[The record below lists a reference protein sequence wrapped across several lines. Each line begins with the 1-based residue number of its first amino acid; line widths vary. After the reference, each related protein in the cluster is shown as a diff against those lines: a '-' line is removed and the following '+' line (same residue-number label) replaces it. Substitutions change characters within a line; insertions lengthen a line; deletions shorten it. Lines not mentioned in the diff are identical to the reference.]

1 MFMDLSHNRLLRKKD
16 INEMLANYHSPLHKE
31 MKTFDLTMLGIGAI
45 IGTGI
50 FVLTGTGA
58 LTAGPGLMISFV
70 IAAIACLFASLCYAE
85 FAAMVPESGSAY
97 TYSYTTLGEII
108 AFIIGWDLMLEY
120 LFAVSTVSAG
130 WSGYFQSFIAGFGLK
145 LPAAL
150 SAAMGST
157 PGVTSYF
164 NLPAFTI
171 ILLIT
176 ALLSVGVKE
185 TKRVNNIMVVIKLAI
200 VVLFIFTA
208 ARFIKPAHWSPL
220 LPFGMKGVFTAA
232 SSVFF
237 AFIGFDAIS
246 SSVEETLEPSKTLPR
261 AMLTSLGICTIL
273 YVAVSAI
280 MTGVVPFRMFAK
292 YIDHPISAVLIYS
305 GQNWIAGIVDIGAIL
320 GMTTVMLV
328 CLYGQTRISF
338 SMSRDGLLPH
348 LFSDISKKSD
358 APVKSTVLF
367 GFIAAIMGGFIPLAA
382 LAELVN
388 IGTLTAFVLVSFSVL
403 HLRKTQPNLRRPFR
417 TPWVPFVPIMSIIS
431 CVFLLINLKP
441 VTWLRFVIWLAIGMC
456 VYFGYSIKHSKLNGI
471 MAKKTTVLT
480 KNETKG
486 IK

>member
-1 MFMDLSHNRLLRKKD
+1 
-16 INEMLANYHSPLHKE
+16 MLATYHSPLKKE
-31 MKTFDLTMLGIGAI
+31 LKTFDLTMLGIGAI

-70 IAAIACLFASLCYAE
+70 LAAIACLFASLCYAE

-97 TYSYTTLGEII
+97 TYAYTTLGEIV
-108 AFIIGWDLMLEY
+108 AFVIGWDLMLEY

-130 WSGYFQSFIAGFGLK
+130 WSGYFQSFLAGFGLK
-145 LPAAL
+145 LPTAL
-150 SAAMGST
+150 SAAAGSV

-171 ILLIT
+171 IILIT
-176 ALLSVGVKE
+176 ILLSLGVKE
-185 TKRVNNIMVVIKLAI
+185 TKRVNNIMVVIKLA
-200 VVLFIFTA
+200 VVLLFIFTA
-208 ARFIKPAHWSPL
+208 VRFVKPANWHPL
-220 LPFGMKGVFTAA
+220 LPFGFKGVFGAA

-261 AMLTSLGICTIL
+261 SMLLSLGICTVL

-280 MTGVVPFRMFAK
+280 MTGVVPFETFAK

-305 GQNWIAGIVDIGAIL
+305 GQNWMAGIIDLGAIL

-338 SMSRDGLLPH
+338 SMSHDGLLPH
-348 LFSDISKKSD
+348 VFSDISAKTG
-358 APVKSTVLF
+358 APLKSTVLF
-367 GFIAAIMGGFIPLAA
+367 GTIAAIMGGFIPLAD

-388 IGTLTAFVLVSFSVL
+388 IGTLTAFTLVSFSIL
-403 HLRKTQPNLRRPFR
+403 RLRKTQPDLRRPFK
-417 TPWVPFVPIMSIIS
+417 TPWVPFVPIMSII
-431 CVFLLINLKP
+431 CCIFLLINLKP
-441 VTWLRFVIWLAIGMC
+441 VTWIRFVVWLAIGMV
-456 VYFGYSIKHSKLNGI
+456 VYFSYSVKHSQLKATATDEN
-471 MAKKTTVLT
+471 
-480 KNETKG
+480 
-486 IK
+486 

>member
-1 MFMDLSHNRLLRKKD
+1 MDLTHTHLLRKKD
-16 INEMLANYHSPLHKE
+16 IGAMLANYHSPLKKE
-31 MKTFDLTMLGIGAI
+31 LKTFDLTMLGIGAI

-97 TYSYTTLGEII
+97 TYSYTTLGEIV

-130 WSGYFQSFIAGFGLK
+130 WSGYFQSFLAGFGLH
-145 LPAAL
+145 LPTILTAAP
-150 SAAMGST
+150 GSV

-164 NLPAFTI
+164 NLPAFAI
-171 ILLIT
+171 IILIT
-176 ALLSVGVKE
+176 ALLSLGVKE
-185 TKRVNNIMVVIKLAI
+185 TKRVNNIMVVIKLA
-200 VVLFIFTA
+200 VVLLFIFTA
-208 ARFIKPAHWSPL
+208 VRFIKPANWSPL
-220 LPFGMKGVFTAA
+220 LPFGMKGVFGAA

-246 SSVEETLEPSKTLPR
+246 SSVEETLEPSKTLPKS
-261 AMLTSLGICTIL
+261 MLLSLGICTVL

-305 GQNWIAGIVDIGAIL
+305 GQNWLAGIVDLGAIL

-338 SMSRDGLLPH
+338 SMSRDGLLSP
-348 LFSDISKKSD
+348 LFSRISKRTG
-358 APVKSTVLF
+358 APVASTMLF
-367 GFIAAIMGGFIPLAA
+367 GVVAAVIGGFIPLAD

-388 IGTLTAFVLVSFSVL
+388 IGTLTAFLLVSFSVMR
-403 HLRKTQPNLRRPFR
+403 LRKTQPNLRRPFK
-417 TPWVPFVPIMSIIS
+417 TPWVPFVPIMSMIS
-431 CVFLLINLKP
+431 CIFLLINLKP
-441 VTWLRFVIWLAIGMC
+441 VTWLRFVIWLAIGMV
-456 VYFGYSIKHSKLNGI
+456 VYFTYSIKHSKLSPVQL
-471 MAKKTTVLT
+471 AKADEPEEK
-480 KNETKG
+480 E

>member
-1 MFMDLSHNRLLRKKD
+1 MDLTHTHLLRKKD
-16 INEMLANYHSPLHKE
+16 IGAMLADYHSPLKKE
-31 MKTFDLTMLGIGAI
+31 LKTFDLTMLGIGAI

-58 LTAGPGLMISFV
+58 LIAGPGLMISFV
-70 IAAIACLFASLCYAE
+70 LAAIACLFASLCYAE

-97 TYSYTTLGEII
+97 TYSYTTLGEIV

-145 LPAAL
+145 LPTVLTAAY
-150 SAAMGST
+150 GSV

-171 ILLIT
+171 IMLIT
-176 ALLSVGVKE
+176 LLLSLGVKE
-185 TKRVNNIMVVIKLAI
+185 TKRINDIMVVIKLA
-200 VVLFIFTA
+200 VVLLFIFTA
-208 ARFIKPAHWSPL
+208 VRFVKPANWTPL
-220 LPFGMKGVFTAA
+220 LPFGMKGVFGAA

-246 SSVEETLEPSKTLPR
+246 SSVEETLEPAKTLPKS
-261 AMLTSLGICTIL
+261 MLLSLGICTVL

-292 YIDHPISAVLIYS
+292 YIDHPISAVLVYS
-305 GQNWIAGIVDIGAIL
+305 GQNWLAGIVDLGAIL

-338 SMSRDGLLPH
+338 SMSRDGLLPP
-348 LFSDISKKSD
+348 LFSRISKKTG
-358 APVKSTVLF
+358 APVSSTVLF
-367 GFIAAIMGGFIPLAA
+367 GCIAAIIGGLVPLAD

-388 IGTLTAFVLVSFSVL
+388 IGTLTAFVLVSFSIL
-403 HLRKTQPNLRRPFR
+403 RLRKTQPNLRRPFR
-417 TPWVPFVPIMSIIS
+417 TPFVPFVPIMSIIC
-431 CVFLLINLKP
+431 CVFLLINLKA
-441 VTWLRFVIWLAIGMC
+441 VTWLRFVIWLAIGMG
-456 VYFGYSIKHSKLNGI
+456 VYFGYSVKHSKLG
-471 MAKKTTVLT
+471 TG
-480 KNETKG
+480 ETK
-486 IK
+486 

>member
-1 MFMDLSHNRLLRKKD
+1 MDLTHTHLLRKKD
-16 INEMLANYHSPLHKE
+16 IGEMLANYHSPLKKE

-70 IAAIACLFASLCYAE
+70 IAALACLFASLCYAE

-97 TYSYTTLGEII
+97 TYSYTTLGEIV

-120 LFAVSTVSAG
+120 LFAASTVSAG
-130 WSGYFQSFIAGFGLK
+130 WSGYFQSFLAGFGFK
-145 LPAAL
+145 LPVAL
-150 SAAMGST
+150 TGAPGSV

-164 NLPAFTI
+164 NLPAFAI
-171 ILLIT
+171 IILIT
-176 ALLSVGVKE
+176 ALLSLGVKE
-185 TKRVNNIMVVIKLAI
+185 TKRVNNVMVVVKIA
-200 VVLFIFTA
+200 VVLLFIITA
-208 ARFIKPAHWSPL
+208 VRFIKPANWTPL
-220 LPFGMKGVFTAA
+220 LPFGMKGVFGAA

-261 AMLTSLGICTIL
+261 SMLLSLGICTVL

-280 MTGVVPFRMFAK
+280 MTGVVPFRTFAK
-292 YIDHPISAVLIYS
+292 YIDHPISAVLLYS
-305 GQNWIAGIVDIGAIL
+305 GQNWMAGIVDLGAIL

-348 LFSDISKKSD
+348 IFSAVSPKSG
-358 APVKSTVLF
+358 APVKSTLLF
-367 GFIAAIMGGFIPLAA
+367 GGIAAVMGGFIPLAA

-388 IGTLTAFVLVSFSVL
+388 IGTLTAFTLVSFSIMR
-403 HLRKTQPNLRRPFR
+403 LRKTQPNLRRPFR
-417 TPWVPFVPIMSIIS
+417 TPWVPFVPIMSMICCI
-431 CVFLLINLKP
+431 FLLINLKP
-441 VTWLRFVIWLAIGMC
+441 VTWLRFVIWLAVGMV
-456 VYFGYSIKHSKLNGI
+456 VYFSYSIKHSQLN
-471 MAKKTTVLT
+471 ATSHALETSKD
-480 KNETKG
+480 ETKSV
-486 IK
+486 K

>member
-1 MFMDLSHNRLLRKKD
+1 MDLSHNRLLRKKD
-16 INEMLANYHSPLHKE
+16 INDMLAHYHSPLRKE

-70 IAAIACLFASLCYAE
+70 MAAVACLFASLCYAE

-145 LPAAL
+145 LPTVL
-150 SAAMGST
+150 SAAAGST
-157 PGVTSYF
+157 PGVTSFF

-176 ALLSVGVKE
+176 TLLSVGVKE
-185 TKRVNNIMVVIKLAI
+185 TKRVNNVMVVIKIAI
-200 VVLFIFTA
+200 VLLFIFTA
-208 ARFIKPAHWSPL
+208 MRFIKPANWTPL
-220 LPFGMKGVFTAA
+220 LPYGMKGVFGAA

-246 SSVEETLEPSKTLPR
+246 SSVEETLEPSKTLPK
-261 AMLTSLGICTIL
+261 AMLLSLGICTIL
-273 YVAVSAI
+273 YVSVSAI

-292 YIDHPISAVLIYS
+292 YIDHPVSAVLVYS
-305 GQNWIAGIVDIGAIL
+305 GQNWIAGIVDLGAIL

-338 SMSRDGLLPH
+338 SMSRDGLLPPV
-348 LFSDISKKSD
+348 FSAIDKKSG
-358 APVKSTVLF
+358 APVKSTLLF
-367 GFIAAIMGGFIPLAA
+367 GVIAAVMGGFIPLAA

-403 HLRKTQPNLRRPFR
+403 HLRKTQPDLRRPFR
-417 TPWVPFVPIMSIIS
+417 TPWVPFVPIMSIIC

-441 VTWLRFVIWLAIGMC
+441 VTWLRFVIWLAVGMI
-456 VYFGYSIKHSKLNGI
+456 VYFSYSIKHSKLNGI
-471 MAKKTTVLT
+471 LAKKPSKFT
-480 KNETKG
+480 K
-486 IK
+486 

>member
-1 MFMDLSHNRLLRKKD
+1 MDLSHTRLLRKKD
-16 INEMLANYHSPLHKE
+16 INAMLATYHSPLKKE
-31 MKTFDLTMLGIGAI
+31 LKTFDLTMLGIGAI

-70 IAAIACLFASLCYAE
+70 LAAIACLFASLCYAE

-97 TYSYTTLGEII
+97 TYAYTTLGEIV

-130 WSGYFQSFIAGFGLK
+130 WSGYFQSFLAGFGLK

-150 SAAMGST
+150 SAAAGSV

-171 ILLIT
+171 IILIT
-176 ALLSVGVKE
+176 TLLSLGVKE
-185 TKRVNNIMVVIKLAI
+185 TKRVNNVMVVIKLA
-200 VVLFIFTA
+200 VVLLFIFTA
-208 ARFIKPAHWSPL
+208 VRFIKPANWSPL
-220 LPFGMKGVFTAA
+220 LPFGFKGVFGAA

-261 AMLTSLGICTIL
+261 SMLLSLGICTIL

-280 MTGVVPFRMFAK
+280 MTGVVPFETFAK

-305 GQNWIAGIVDIGAIL
+305 GQNWMAGIIDLGAIL

-328 CLYGQTRISF
+328 CLYVQTRISF

-348 LFSDISKKSD
+348 VFSDISAKTG
-358 APVKSTVLF
+358 APLKSTVLF
-367 GFIAAIMGGFIPLAA
+367 GSIAAIMGGFIPLAD

-388 IGTLTAFVLVSFSVL
+388 IGTLTAFTLVSFSIL
-403 HLRKTQPNLRRPFR
+403 RLRKTQPDLRRPFK
-417 TPWVPFVPIMSIIS
+417 TPWVPFVPIMSIIC

-441 VTWLRFVIWLAIGMC
+441 VTWIRFVVWLAIGMV
-456 VYFGYSIKHSKLNGI
+456 VYFGYSVKHSQL
-471 MAKKTTVLT
+471 KTNTAT
-480 KNETKG
+480 DEK
-486 IK
+486 

>member
-1 MFMDLSHNRLLRKKD
+1 MDLTHTHLLRKKD
-16 INEMLANYHSPLHKE
+16 IGEMLANYHSPLKKE
-31 MKTFDLTMLGIGAI
+31 LKTFDLTMLGIGAI

-70 IAAIACLFASLCYAE
+70 LAAIACLFASLCYAE

-97 TYSYTTLGEII
+97 TYSYTTLGEIV

-130 WSGYFQSFIAGFGLK
+130 WSGYFQSFLSGFGLK
-145 LPAAL
+145 LPTALTAAP
-150 SAAMGST
+150 GSVA
-157 PGVTSYF
+157 GVHSYF
-164 NLPAFTI
+164 NLPAFAII
-171 ILLIT
+171 ILIT
-176 ALLSVGVKE
+176 VLLSLGVKE
-185 TKRVNNIMVVIKLAI
+185 TKRVNNIMVIIKLG
-200 VVLFIFTA
+200 VVLLFIFTA
-208 ARFIKPAHWSPL
+208 VRFIKPANWTPL
-220 LPFGMKGVFTAA
+220 LPYGMKGVFGAA

-246 SSVEETLEPSKTLPR
+246 SSVEETLEPSKTLPKS
-261 AMLTSLGICTIL
+261 MLLSLGICTVL

-292 YIDHPISAVLIYS
+292 YIDHPISAVLVLS
-305 GQNWIAGIVDIGAIL
+305 GQNWLAGVVDLGAIL

-338 SMSRDGLLPH
+338 SMSRDGLLSP
-348 LFSDISKKSD
+348 LFSRISKKSG
-358 APVKSTVLF
+358 APVASTVLF
-367 GFIAAIMGGFIPLAA
+367 GVIAAIIGGFIPLAD

-403 HLRKTQPNLRRPFR
+403 RLRKTQPNLRRPFR
-417 TPWVPFVPIMSIIS
+417 TPWVPFVPIMSIIA

-441 VTWLRFVIWLAIGMC
+441 VTWLRFVIWLAIGMV
-456 VYFGYSIKHSKLNGI
+456 VYFTYSIKHSKLSPAVI
-471 MAKKTTVLT
+471 KT
-480 KNETKG
+480 ETDKPAE
-486 IK
+486 K

>member
-1 MFMDLSHNRLLRKKD
+1 MDLTHTHLLRKKD
-16 INEMLANYHSPLHKE
+16 INEMLANYHSPLKKE

-70 IAAIACLFASLCYAE
+70 IAAVACLFASLCYAE

-97 TYSYTTLGEII
+97 TYSYTTLGEIV

-120 LFAVSTVSAG
+120 LFAASTVSAG
-130 WSGYFQSFIAGFGLK
+130 WSGYFQSFLAGFGLK

-150 SAAMGST
+150 SAAPGAV

-164 NLPAFTI
+164 NLPAFAI
-171 ILLIT
+171 IVLIT
-176 ALLSVGVKE
+176 TLLAVGIKE
-185 TKRVNNIMVVIKLAI
+185 TKRVNNVMVVVKLL
-200 VVLFIFTA
+200 VVLLFIFTA
-208 ARFIKPAHWSPL
+208 VRYIKPANWTPL
-220 LPFGMKGVFTAA
+220 LPFGMKGVFAA
-232 SSVFF
+232 SSSVFF

-261 AMLTSLGICTIL
+261 AMLLSLGICTVL

-280 MTGVVPFRMFAK
+280 MTGVVPFQTFAK
-292 YIDHPISAVLIYS
+292 YIDHPISAVLLYS
-305 GQNWIAGIVDIGAIL
+305 GQNWMAGIIDLGAIL

-338 SMSRDGLLPH
+338 SMSRDGLLPPV
-348 LFSDISKKSD
+348 FSNISKKSG
-358 APVKSTVLF
+358 APVRSTVLF
-367 GFIAAIMGGFIPLAA
+367 GSIAAIMGGFIPLAA

-388 IGTLTAFVLVSFSVL
+388 IGTLTAFTLVSFSIL
-403 HLRKTQPNLRRPFR
+403 RLRKTQPNLRRPFR
-417 TPWVPFVPIMSIIS
+417 TPWVPFVPVMSIIC
-431 CVFLLINLKP
+431 CVFLLVNLKP
-441 VTWLRFVIWLAIGMC
+441 VTWLRFVIWLAVGMI
-456 VYFGYSIKHSKLNGI
+456 VYFSYSIRHSKLSASTTI
-471 MAKKTTVLT
+471 ATKTTT
-480 KNETKG
+480 KD
-486 IK
+486 

>member
-1 MFMDLSHNRLLRKKD
+1 MIMDLSHTRLLRKKD
-16 INEMLANYHSPLHKE
+16 INAMLATYHSPLKKE
-31 MKTFDLTMLGIGAI
+31 LKTFDLTMLGIGAI

-70 IAAIACLFASLCYAE
+70 LAAIACLFASLCYAE

-97 TYSYTTLGEII
+97 TYAYTTLGEIV

-130 WSGYFQSFIAGFGLK
+130 WSGYFQSFLAGFGLK

-150 SAAMGST
+150 SAAAGSV

-171 ILLIT
+171 IILIT
-176 ALLSVGVKE
+176 TLLSLGVKE
-185 TKRVNNIMVVIKLAI
+185 TKRVNNVMVVIKLA
-200 VVLFIFTA
+200 VVLLFIFTA
-208 ARFIKPAHWSPL
+208 VRFIKPANWSPL
-220 LPFGMKGVFTAA
+220 LPFGFKGVFGAA

-261 AMLTSLGICTIL
+261 SMLLSLGICTIL

-280 MTGVVPFRMFAK
+280 MTGVVPFETFAK

-305 GQNWIAGIVDIGAIL
+305 GQNWMAGIIDLGAIL

-338 SMSRDGLLPH
+338 SMSWDGLLPH
-348 LFSDISKKSD
+348 VFSDISDKTG
-358 APVKSTVLF
+358 APLKSTVLF
-367 GFIAAIMGGFIPLAA
+367 GSIAAIMGGFIPLAD

-388 IGTLTAFVLVSFSVL
+388 IGTLTAFTLVSFSIL
-403 HLRKTQPNLRRPFR
+403 RLRKTQPDLRRPFK
-417 TPWVPFVPIMSIIS
+417 TPWVPFVPIMSIIC

-441 VTWLRFVIWLAIGMC
+441 VTWIRFVVWLAIGMV
-456 VYFGYSIKHSKLNGI
+456 VYFGYSVKHSQL
-471 MAKKTTVLT
+471 KTNTAT
-480 KNETKG
+480 DEK
-486 IK
+486 

>member
-1 MFMDLSHNRLLRKKD
+1 MDLSHTRLLRKKD
-16 INEMLANYHSPLHKE
+16 INAMLATYHSPLKKE
-31 MKTFDLTMLGIGAI
+31 LKTFDLTMLGIGAI

-70 IAAIACLFASLCYAE
+70 LAAIACLFASLCYAE

-97 TYSYTTLGEII
+97 TYAYTTLGEIV

-130 WSGYFQSFIAGFGLK
+130 WSGYFQSFLAGFGLK

-150 SAAMGST
+150 SAAAGSV

-171 ILLIT
+171 IILIT
-176 ALLSVGVKE
+176 TLLSLGVKE
-185 TKRVNNIMVVIKLAI
+185 TKRVNNVMVVIKLA
-200 VVLFIFTA
+200 VVLLFIFTA
-208 ARFIKPAHWSPL
+208 VRFIKPANWSPL
-220 LPFGMKGVFTAA
+220 LPFGFKGVFGAA

-261 AMLTSLGICTIL
+261 SMLLSLGICTIL

-280 MTGVVPFRMFAK
+280 MTGVVPFETFAK

-305 GQNWIAGIVDIGAIL
+305 GQNWMAGIIDLGAIL

-328 CLYGQTRISF
+328 CLYDQTRISF

-348 LFSDISKKSD
+348 VFSDISAKTG
-358 APVKSTVLF
+358 APLKSTVLF
-367 GFIAAIMGGFIPLAA
+367 GSIAAIMGGLIPLAD

-388 IGTLTAFVLVSFSVL
+388 IGTLTAFTLVSFSIL
-403 HLRKTQPNLRRPFR
+403 RLRKTQPDLRRPFK
-417 TPWVPFVPIMSIIS
+417 TPWVPFVPIMSIIC

-441 VTWLRFVIWLAIGMC
+441 VTWIRFVVWLAIGMV
-456 VYFGYSIKHSKLNGI
+456 VYFGYSVKHSQL
-471 MAKKTTVLT
+471 KTNTAT
-480 KNETKG
+480 DEK
-486 IK
+486 

>member
-1 MFMDLSHNRLLRKKD
+1 MDLTHTHLLRKKD
-16 INEMLANYHSPLHKE
+16 IGAMLASYHSPLKKE
-31 MKTFDLTMLGIGAI
+31 LKTFDLTMLGIGAI

-97 TYSYTTLGEII
+97 TYSYTTLGEIV

-130 WSGYFQSFIAGFGLK
+130 WSGYFQSFLAGFGLH
-145 LPAAL
+145 LPTILTAAP
-150 SAAMGST
+150 GSV

-164 NLPAFTI
+164 NLPAFAI
-171 ILLIT
+171 IILIT
-176 ALLSVGVKE
+176 ALLSLGVKE
-185 TKRVNNIMVVIKLAI
+185 TKRVNNIMVVIKLA
-200 VVLFIFTA
+200 VVLLFIFTA
-208 ARFIKPAHWSPL
+208 VRFIKPANWSPL
-220 LPFGMKGVFTAA
+220 LPFGMKGVFGAA

-246 SSVEETLEPSKTLPR
+246 SSVEETLEPSKTLPKS
-261 AMLTSLGICTIL
+261 MLMSLGICTVL

-305 GQNWIAGIVDIGAIL
+305 GQNWLAGVVDLGAIL

-338 SMSRDGLLPH
+338 SMSRDGLLSP
-348 LFSDISKKSD
+348 LFSRISKRTG
-358 APVKSTVLF
+358 APVASTMLF
-367 GFIAAIMGGFIPLAA
+367 GVIAAVIGGFIPLAD

-388 IGTLTAFVLVSFSVL
+388 IGTLTAFLLVSFSVMR
-403 HLRKTQPNLRRPFR
+403 LRKTQPNLRRPFK
-417 TPWVPFVPIMSIIS
+417 TPWVPFVPIMSMICCI
-431 CVFLLINLKP
+431 FLLINLKP
-441 VTWLRFVIWLAIGMC
+441 VTWLRFVIWLAIGMV
-456 VYFGYSIKHSKLNGI
+456 VYFTYSIKHSKLSPVQL
-471 MAKKTTVLT
+471 AKADEPEEK
-480 KNETKG
+480 E

>member
-1 MFMDLSHNRLLRKKD
+1 
-16 INEMLANYHSPLHKE
+16 MLANYHSPLKKE
-31 MKTFDLTMLGIGAI
+31 LKTFDLTMLGIGAI

-70 IAAIACLFASLCYAE
+70 LAAIACLFASLCYAE

-97 TYSYTTLGEII
+97 TYSYTTLGEIV

-130 WSGYFQSFIAGFGLK
+130 WSGYFQSFLSGFGLK
-145 LPAAL
+145 LPTILTAAP
-150 SAAMGST
+150 GST
-157 PGVTSYF
+157 PGVTTFF

-176 ALLSVGVKE
+176 VLLSFGVKE
-185 TKRVNNIMVVIKLAI
+185 TKRVNNIMVIIKIA
-200 VVLFIFTA
+200 VVLLFIFTA
-208 ARFIKPAHWSPL
+208 IRFVKPANWTPL
-220 LPFGMKGVFTAA
+220 LPYGFKGVFGAA

-261 AMLTSLGICTIL
+261 SMLLSLGICTIL

-292 YIDHPISAVLIYS
+292 YIDHPISAVLVLS
-305 GQNWIAGIVDIGAIL
+305 GQNWMAGVVDLGAIL

-338 SMSRDGLLPH
+338 SMSRDGLISP
-348 LFSDISKKSD
+348 LFSRISKKSG
-358 APVKSTVLF
+358 APVASTVLF
-367 GFIAAIMGGFIPLAA
+367 GVIAAVIGGFIPLAD

-388 IGTLTAFVLVSFSVL
+388 IGTLTAFLLVSFSVL
-403 HLRKTQPNLRRPFR
+403 RLRKTQPDLRRPFR

-431 CVFLLINLKP
+431 CIFLLINLKP
-441 VTWLRFVIWLAIGMC
+441 VTWLRFVIWLAIGMV
-456 VYFGYSIKHSKLNGI
+456 VYFTYSVKHSKL
-471 MAKKTTVLT
+471 ASTQLT
-480 KNETKG
+480 KAKAEK
-486 IK
+486 

>member
-1 MFMDLSHNRLLRKKD
+1 MIMDLSHTRLLRKKD
-16 INEMLANYHSPLHKE
+16 INAMLATYHSPLKKE
-31 MKTFDLTMLGIGAI
+31 LKTFDLTMLGIGAI

-70 IAAIACLFASLCYAE
+70 LAAIACLFASLCYAE

-97 TYSYTTLGEII
+97 TYAYTTLGEIV
-108 AFIIGWDLMLEY
+108 AFVIGWDLMLEY

-130 WSGYFQSFIAGFGLK
+130 WSGYFQSFLAGFGLK
-145 LPAAL
+145 LPTAL
-150 SAAMGST
+150 SAAAGSV

-171 ILLIT
+171 IILIT
-176 ALLSVGVKE
+176 ILLSLGVKE
-185 TKRVNNIMVVIKLAI
+185 TKRVNNIMVVIKLA
-200 VVLFIFTA
+200 VVLLFIFTA
-208 ARFIKPAHWSPL
+208 VRFVKPANWHPL
-220 LPFGMKGVFTAA
+220 LPFGFKGVFGAA

-261 AMLTSLGICTIL
+261 SMLLSLGICTVL

-280 MTGVVPFRMFAK
+280 MTGVVPFETFAK

-305 GQNWIAGIVDIGAIL
+305 GQNWMAGIIDLGAIL

-338 SMSRDGLLPH
+338 SMSHDGLLPH
-348 LFSDISKKSD
+348 VFSDISAKTG
-358 APVKSTVLF
+358 APLKSTVLF
-367 GFIAAIMGGFIPLAA
+367 GTIAAIMGGFIPLAD

-388 IGTLTAFVLVSFSVL
+388 IGTLTAFTLVSFSIL
-403 HLRKTQPNLRRPFR
+403 RLRKTQPDLRRPFK
-417 TPWVPFVPIMSIIS
+417 TPWVPFVPIMSII
-431 CVFLLINLKP
+431 CCIFLLINLKP
-441 VTWLRFVIWLAIGMC
+441 VTWIRFVVWLAIGMV
-456 VYFGYSIKHSKLNGI
+456 VYFSYSVKHSQLKATATDDN
-471 MAKKTTVLT
+471 
-480 KNETKG
+480 
-486 IK
+486 

>member
-1 MFMDLSHNRLLRKKD
+1 MDLSHTRLLRKKD
-16 INEMLANYHSPLHKE
+16 INAMLATYHSPLKKE
-31 MKTFDLTMLGIGAI
+31 LKTFDLTMLGIGAI

-70 IAAIACLFASLCYAE
+70 LAASACLFASLCYAE

-97 TYSYTTLGEII
+97 TYAYTTLGEIV

-120 LFAVSTVSAG
+120 LFTVSTVSAG
-130 WSGYFQSFIAGFGLK
+130 WSGYFQSFLAGFGLK

-150 SAAMGST
+150 SAAAGSV

-171 ILLIT
+171 IILIT
-176 ALLSVGVKE
+176 TLLSLGVKE
-185 TKRVNNIMVVIKLAI
+185 TKRVNNVMVVIKLA
-200 VVLFIFTA
+200 VVLLFIFTA
-208 ARFIKPAHWSPL
+208 VRFIKPANWSPL
-220 LPFGMKGVFTAA
+220 LPFGFKGVFGAA

-261 AMLTSLGICTIL
+261 SMLLSLGICTIL

-280 MTGVVPFRMFAK
+280 MTGVVPFETFAK

-305 GQNWIAGIVDIGAIL
+305 GQNWMAGIIDLGAIL

-348 LFSDISKKSD
+348 VFSDISAKTG
-358 APVKSTVLF
+358 APLKSTVLF
-367 GFIAAIMGGFIPLAA
+367 GSIAAIMGGFIPLAD

-388 IGTLTAFVLVSFSVL
+388 IGTLTAFTLVSFSIL
-403 HLRKTQPNLRRPFR
+403 RLRKTQPDLRRPFK
-417 TPWVPFVPIMSIIS
+417 TPWVPFVPIMSIIC

-441 VTWLRFVIWLAIGMC
+441 VTWIRFVVWLAIGMV
-456 VYFGYSIKHSKLNGI
+456 VYFGYSGKHSQL
-471 MAKKTTVLT
+471 KTDTAT
-480 KNETKG
+480 E
-486 IK
+486 

>member
-1 MFMDLSHNRLLRKKD
+1 MDLSHTRLLRKKD
-16 INEMLANYHSPLHKE
+16 INAMLATYHSPLKKE
-31 MKTFDLTMLGIGAI
+31 LKTFDLTMLGIGAI

-70 IAAIACLFASLCYAE
+70 LAAIACLFASLCYAE
-85 FAAMVPESGSAY
+85 FAAMVPESGAAY
-97 TYSYTTLGEII
+97 TYAYTTLGEIV

-130 WSGYFQSFIAGFGLK
+130 WSGYFQSFLAGFGLK

-150 SAAMGST
+150 SAAAGSV

-171 ILLIT
+171 IILIT
-176 ALLSVGVKE
+176 TLLSLGVKE
-185 TKRVNNIMVVIKLAI
+185 TKRVNNVMVVIKLA
-200 VVLFIFTA
+200 VVLLFIFTA
-208 ARFIKPAHWSPL
+208 VRFIKPANWSPL
-220 LPFGMKGVFTAA
+220 LPFGFKGVFGAA

-261 AMLTSLGICTIL
+261 SMLLSLGICTIL

-280 MTGVVPFRMFAK
+280 MTGVVPFETFAK

-305 GQNWIAGIVDIGAIL
+305 GQNWMAGIIDLGAIL

-338 SMSRDGLLPH
+338 SMWRDGLLPH
-348 LFSDISKKSD
+348 VFSDISAKTG
-358 APVKSTVLF
+358 APLKSTVLF
-367 GFIAAIMGGFIPLAA
+367 GSIAATMGGFIPLAD

-388 IGTLTAFVLVSFSVL
+388 IGTLTAFTLVSFSIL
-403 HLRKTQPNLRRPFR
+403 RLRKTQPDLRRPFK
-417 TPWVPFVPIMSIIS
+417 TPWVPFVPIMSIIC

-441 VTWLRFVIWLAIGMC
+441 VTWIRFVVWLAIGMV
-456 VYFGYSIKHSKLNGI
+456 VYFGYSVKHSQL
-471 MAKKTTVLT
+471 KTNTAT
-480 KNETKG
+480 DEK
-486 IK
+486 